1 MVGNAPLVNKKIIIG
16 DKSDDIP
23 QIFKKCGLKTAI
35 KYFENKEL
43 KLDQESLSKIED
55 TSLIV
60 MISMVCPFS
69 INEKQMLLESKNVN
83 ILTKTV
89 IALLEASIN
98 ENLNYEAIN

>member
-1 MVGNAPLVNKKIIIG
+1 MSKKW
-16 DKSDDIP
+16 
-23 QIFKKCGLKTAI
+23 KKTSVV
-35 KYFENKEL
+35 F
-43 KLDQESLSKIED
+43 SKIED